1 MLMIVTNNED
11 DEQEDL
17 GGREVIDI
25 DGRIR
30 WRHGSSYVL
39 PACVDIGII
48 NVAAWCINVAP
59 ACTSIFVAVASK
71 LYDHHYCYLI
81 VSVLVSLLPA
91 NCISIRIAIQLDQ
104 HQHCH
109 QFVSSSLLL
118 SKCISI
124 IIAQL
129 YQHQYCYPS

>member
-48 NVAAWCINVAP
+48 NFAAWYYQC
-59 ACTSIFVAVASK
+59 C
-71 LYDHHYCYLI
+71 
-81 VSVLVSLLPA
+81 
-91 NCISIRIAIQLDQ
+91 
-104 HQHCH
+104 
-109 QFVSSSLLL
+109 SSL
-118 SKCISI
+118 
-124 IIAQL
+124 
-129 YQHQYCYPS
+129 YQYLCC